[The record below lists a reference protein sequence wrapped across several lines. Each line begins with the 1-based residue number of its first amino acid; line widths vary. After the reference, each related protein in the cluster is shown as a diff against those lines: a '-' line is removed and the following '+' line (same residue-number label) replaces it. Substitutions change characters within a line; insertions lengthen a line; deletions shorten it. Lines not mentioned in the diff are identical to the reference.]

1 MCRAYQKTK
10 TQVEEIKQTSEP
22 DMAGMLELPN
32 WEFETATINMLK
44 ALMDEVESMKETSAM
59 LAERWK
65 S

>member
-22 DMAGMLELPN
+22 DMAGMLELSN

-44 ALMDEVESMKETSAM
+44 ALMDEVESMKET
-59 LAERWK
+59 
-65 S
+65 